1 MPFSVFFWNSS
12 CTRHTRSWPIQFANI
27 PRRVKK
33 KKGVYDEASGGGNTR
48 WGRARGH
55 SSYRVSVRGTESR
68 ALKSEHVLTRSSRE
82 VLESLGANDERAT
95 RQRFLFSFFLST
107 HLTSRGAGLGPK
119 DCFFCPRSHIYADFL
134 VLFLYVRNRDVIYHT
149 MLMALK
155 ELKRQLFLPRNACR
169 FSSLVYL
176 THLYVSFES
185 RSSYHGHDLVLGL
198 FAKLLFPCPDGA
210 NTQRVN
216 SWVLLFMVCFFI
228 CGFYFVKAFTPG
240 LLSFLFSGTFF
251 FLTVETWKIPPLNVT
266 RKESFIRSFYRF
278 CILLFET
285 EPVSFF

>member
-1 MPFSVFFWNSS
+1 MKLLGEE
-12 CTRHTRSWPIQFANI
+12 I
-27 PRRVKK
+27 PD
-33 KKGVYDEASGGGNTR
+33 GVEQEVT
-48 WGRARGH
+48 AR
-55 SSYRVSVRGTESR
+55 TESR
-68 ALKSEHVLTRSSRE
+68 FAERNRGRWSPSTYSHVVRGKYSNRSEQMMKGQHVK
-82 VLESLGANDERAT
+82 DFC
-95 RQRFLFSFFLST
+95 FLFSSVPTWQVVARDSGQKIVSFALARIFMRIFLFCFCTYEIAMWYITQCWWLWKNS
-107 HLTSRGAGLGPK
+107 K
-119 DCFFCPRSHIYADFL
+119 DSF
-134 VLFLYVRNRDVIYHT
+134 
-149 MLMALK
+149 
-155 ELKRQLFLPRNACR
+155 FLPRNACR

-285 EPVSFF
+285 EPVFF